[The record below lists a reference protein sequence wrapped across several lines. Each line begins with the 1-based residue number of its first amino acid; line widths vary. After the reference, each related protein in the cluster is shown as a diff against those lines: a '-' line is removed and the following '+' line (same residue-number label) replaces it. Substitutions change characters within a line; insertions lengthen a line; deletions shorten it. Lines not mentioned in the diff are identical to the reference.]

1 MAPKVNGNGGND
13 KNAMDAIKAYLEA
26 LRTKGAG
33 KTEKTEDT
41 TAVVLPPSVE
51 KTLTDEEL
59 LTAGTFIP
67 GFEISTTARDEARRT
82 ADLATL
88 PNTSLDGITYPDR
101 KVAYHMT
108 TDPLVSAYM
117 YGPMDS
123 STFAALEKLDGTTLS
138 PEMTADLLADVE
150 IQAA

>member
-26 LRTKGAG
+26 LRTQKGG

-41 TAVVLPPSVE
+41 V
-51 KTLTDEEL
+51 TLTPPTVNKTYTDAEL

-67 GFEISTTARDEARRT
+67 GFEISKASREEAKRN
-82 ADLATL
+82 ADLEAL
-88 PNTSLDGITYPDR
+88 PQTSLAGVTRADR
-101 KVAYHMT
+101 KEAFNAVS
-108 TDPLVSAYM
+108 DPLVQAYM
-117 YGPMDS
+117 YGPIS
-123 STFAALEKLDGTTLS
+123 ENTFAAFSKFDGTTFP
-138 PEMTADLLADVE
+138 PEVTADLLADVE